1 LAHFKALGGVVWCEW
16 GVGWLLFVLAQ
27 YGVNIKALILGF
39 FALCSVVVALVGG
52 VVAWRGVGVCLWLY
66 VLHL

>member
-1 LAHFKALGGVVWCEW
+1 
-16 GVGWLLFVLAQ
+16 LFVLAQ